1 MAVYKLFPTQDAT
14 IYSLFPNM
22 NTGLDEIIEA
32 TETSFA
38 YSTPNPQTSR
48 FLINFSETEID
59 DLLDN
64 KEVNMSYLPD
74 GVEKQIYKNLLVYGL
89 NIVKEVI
96 STSKIEI
103 AGHEITFNI
112 KPVENVQ

>member
-1 MAVYKLFPTQDAT
+1 MAVYKLFPSQDAT

-22 NTGLDEIIEA
+22 NTGLDEVIEA

-48 FLINFSETEID
+48 FLINFSEDEID

-64 KEVNMSYLPD
+64 KLKVTTGNISSSKFLDNNYWRVNL
-74 GVEKQIYKNLLVYGL
+74 QCFIAT
-89 NIVKEVI
+89 
-96 STSKIEI
+96 ST
-103 AGHEITFNI
+103 G
-112 KPVENVQ
+112 